1 MELTYIK
8 VFVDY
13 LDAIELLGDAERGRL
28 FTALLEYGRTG
39 VAPQLGGNER
49 FLFPMMRAQID
60 RDKASLEAESSTYSE
75 AGKKGA
81 KARWQGHKKDSLDS
95 QAKPGHKKDGQDGKD
110 KEEDKDKDKD
120 KDKEDIAP
128 LLSPQGEV
136 AQAQPAEISLPLIS
150 GALYPIYPA
159 DVDHWKQL
167 YPSVDIRKELRKMLG
182 WLEANPAR
190 QKTQKGIKR
199 FVAAWLAKE
208 QDKAPPKTQASY
220 DIDELEELSKFNLP
234 EEI

>member
-75 AGKKGA
+75 AGK
-81 KARWQGHKKDSLDS
+81 
-95 QAKPGHKKDGQDGKD
+95 
-110 KEEDKDKDKD
+110 
-120 KDKEDIAP
+120 
-128 LLSPQGEV
+128 
-136 AQAQPAEISLPLIS
+136 
-150 GALYPIYPA
+150 
-159 DVDHWKQL
+159 
-167 YPSVDIRKELRKMLG
+167 
-182 WLEANPAR
+182 
-190 QKTQKGIKR
+190 
-199 FVAAWLAKE
+199 
-208 QDKAPPKTQASY
+208 
-220 DIDELEELSKFNLP
+220 
-234 EEI
+234 

>member
-95 QAKPGHKKDGQDGKD
+95 QAKPCHKKDGQDGKD
-110 KEEDKDKDKD
+110 KEEDKDKDK
-120 KDKEDIAP
+120 EDISP

-159 DVDHWKQL
+159 DIDHWKQL

-182 WLEANPAR
+182 WLEANPTR

-208 QDKAPPKTQASY
+208 QDKAPPKTPASY